1 MIRIKNYFL
10 LSLLVSNCFV
20 CTILPRTTTGGGTGE
35 NTGPVNGGGSV
46 VNGGGGQTSGTG
58 GNVTPSTTPKSSL
71 LTPASQQLYA
81 NIQSTD
87 SVAQTSAAFM
97 RHTKPGTTTAEY
109 KSNPQTAGALQVTP
123 KTKHSLAPGVSLVTQ
138 SANMSFTKKK
148 TNVVMNPTLLQ
159 SNSTLDSLYQKLI
172 ISMQNNALFV
182 PTFTKFHISTLHQI
196 YQYLM
201 GIYVALTMTHIDD
214 LQTYLTLES
223 TYALNKKTLII
234 GHFIE
239 LIEAQL
245 NQALQALM
253 PGMPQQYAT
262 ITGPSLLENDS
273 ATKLEVLLVDM
284 ESVACSVVNITAVT
298 IAQWQEVLTALT
310 DPKNVQYFTALS
322 QPTLQSIVGKL
333 TTYVQANSTAS
344 SFIAQ
349 LSYSQ
354 DPTQVTERGV
364 LIEALALLSAN
375 AALTQEL
382 VDLSNLIIAL
392 RTIPLSSTPFTYGQT
407 SILTAVVQ
415 TLAFNGELAEIMNA
429 LARIQTQIQANPV
442 QPLSASD
449 QAILLNVIAF
459 ALFYFE
465 QQSASSVSYLINA
478 LENLLK
484 TETLTSTQTASLA
497 PLNVLTEFQQSY
509 LQNLA
514 TALLA
519 HTRQLDNLSQ
529 SDRTLLARGLLLVAA
544 NPPASASSL
553 MNPVTNTASPLD
565 TTTLQALGTELAQN
579 PIPEEVL
586 SNAQEVAYQQ
596 ALGVLAAYAPS
607 TGYTL
612 TPAIN
617 DMTTQ
622 YSQDV
627 VDQLSDL
634 LSNTGGAAALK
645 SLSIDQQI
653 MALNVFETFGRAFQ
667 DSFLAHQQTAASIN
681 NLLQGQA
688 VTLSA
693 LYNALDADTYQ
704 ALLDVY
710 AILSTNPLSALS
722 ATQMTTLTSVLTIFK
737 APLNVT
743 PSMPPN
749 PQVIGDVVQS
759 PTTTP
764 GPTIGI
770 LDLLSIQSFSNTALQ
785 QLATNAGQV
794 APYANLGALCAL
806 IQKPNVAPAS
816 FQVADA
822 SYLLSQLNSY
832 QGLLKANPPTQ
843 VGALQPANASDFDM
857 IASMLSIY
865 NGLDTNQKAYF
876 STVGAYLSF
885 FNNYTNLLNTN
896 LVTAEQQTS
905 QSSSTGITEFAKIA
919 QSIQTSLQNSP
930 LGSLNPS
937 IFFYDAKTMKALTI
951 IPVLGSMVDG
961 TSSVPYPTFGVDVA
975 VSALNPST
983 NISSS
988 TAAINQSNQIFISDG
1003 SQQVSLSVPSCE
1015 VKVGSTTFSP
1025 RFFFKDSK
1033 GVVSCNTGTLPAW
1046 IQKINVPASAGA
1058 TYSYLYMPTRATVDQ
1073 EGLYMNIPI
1082 ASSDPN
1088 AANSSLIRLYE
1099 QPIYAQPTW
1108 LNSVTGIMTM
1118 LRGCLGDFASL
1129 LTLPDSILDPCL
1141 QLILRR
1147 SISYATG
1154 LPPAIS
1160 AFAYEKSNPQVAVL
1174 ENACTACL
1182 AQNYGI
1188 ATAAQNGTQSAG
1200 GASS

>member
-1 MIRIKNYFL
+1 
-10 LSLLVSNCFV
+10 
-20 CTILPRTTTGGGTGE
+20 
-35 NTGPVNGGGSV
+35 
-46 VNGGGGQTSGTG
+46 
-58 GNVTPSTTPKSSL
+58 
-71 LTPASQQLYA
+71 
-81 NIQSTD
+81 
-87 SVAQTSAAFM
+87 
-97 RHTKPGTTTAEY
+97 
-109 KSNPQTAGALQVTP
+109 
-123 KTKHSLAPGVSLVTQ
+123 
-138 SANMSFTKKK
+138 
-148 TNVVMNPTLLQ
+148 
-159 SNSTLDSLYQKLI
+159 
-172 ISMQNNALFV
+172 FV

-201 GIYVALTMTHIDD
+201 GVYVALTMTHIDD

-298 IAQWQEVLTALT
+298 IAQWQEVLSALT
-310 DPKNVQYFTALS
+310 NTQNAQYFSALS
-322 QPTLQSIVGKL
+322 QPTLQTLIGKL
-333 TTYVQANSTAS
+333 TSYVNANSTAT
-344 SFIAQ
+344 SFVAQ
-349 LSYSQ
+349 LTYSQ
-354 DPTQVTERGV
+354 DPTQVTERSV
-364 LIEALALLSAN
+364 LIEALALLSSN
-375 AALTQEL
+375 AALAQEL
-382 VDLSNLIIAL
+382 ADLSNLIAL
-392 RTIPLSSTPFTYGQT
+392 FGASPLSSTPFTYGQT

-415 TLAFNGELAEIMNA
+415 TLAFNGELAGIMDA
-429 LARIQTQIQANPV
+429 LARIQTQMQAKPV

-465 QQSASSVSYLINA
+465 QQSVGSVSYLMNS
-478 LENLLK
+478 LENILK
-484 TETLTSTQTASLA
+484 TETLTPTQTSAFA
-497 PLNVLTEFQQSY
+497 ALNILTEFQQSY

-514 TALLA
+514 TALLS
-519 HTRQLDNLSQ
+519 HTQQLDNLSQ
-529 SDRTLLARGLLLVAA
+529 SDRTLLSKGLLLVAA
-544 NPPASASSL
+544 HPPASASSL
-553 MNPVTNTASPLD
+553 INPVTNTASPLD

-586 SNAQEVAYQQ
+586 SNAQEIAYQQ
-596 ALGVLAAYAPS
+596 ALGVLAAYVPS

-612 TPAIN
+612 TRAIN

-622 YSQDV
+622 YGQDV
-627 VDQLSDL
+627 VNELGGL
-634 LSNTGGAAALK
+634 LGNTGGAAALK
-645 SLSIDQQI
+645 TLSIDQQI
-653 MALNVFETFGRAFQ
+653 IALNVFESLGKAFQ
-667 DSFLAHQQTAASIN
+667 DSFLAHQQTASPIN

-688 VTLSA
+688 VTLFA

-704 ALLDVY
+704 ALLDIYGVV
-710 AILSTNPLSALS
+710 SSNPLNTLSSAQI
-722 ATQMTTLTSVLTIFK
+722 ATLTSVLTIFK
-737 APLNVT
+737 APANVT

-749 PQVIGDVVQS
+749 PQIIGDVIQS
-759 PTTTP
+759 STTTSV
-764 GPTIGI
+764 PTVGI
-770 LDLLSIQSFSNTALQ
+770 LDLLSTQSFSNTALQ
-785 QLATNAGQV
+785 QLANNAGQS
-794 APYANLGALCAL
+794 APYANLGTLCTL
-806 IQKPNVAPAS
+806 IQKQNVAPSS
-816 FQVADA
+816 FQAADA
-822 SYLLSQLNSY
+822 AYVLSQLTSY
-832 QGLLKANPPTQ
+832 QTLLKANPPSQ

-857 IASMLSIY
+857 IASMVSIY

-896 LVTAEQQTS
+896 LVAAEQQTS
-905 QSSSTGITEFAKIA
+905 QSSSTGLTEFSKIA

-937 IFFYDAKTMKALTI
+937 MFFYDAKTMKALTI
-951 IPVLGSMVDG
+951 IPVLAAMING
-961 TSSVPYPTFGVDVA
+961 TSSAPYPTFGVDVA
-975 VSALNPST
+975 VSVLNPST
-983 NISSS
+983 NSSS
-988 TAAINQSNQIFISDG
+988 SSAAINQSNQIFIANG
-1003 SQQVSLSVPSCE
+1003 SQQISLSVPSCQ
-1015 VKVGSTTFSP
+1015 VTVGTTKFSP

-1033 GVVSCNTGTLPAW
+1033 GVVSCNSGTLPAW
-1046 IQKINVPASAGA
+1046 IQKINVPASVGA
-1058 TYSYLYMPTRATVDQ
+1058 TYSYLYMPTRATVGQ

-1088 AANSSLIRLYE
+1088 TANSSLIRLYE
-1099 QPIYAQPTW
+1099 QPIYAQPAW

-1147 SISYATG
+1147 SISYATN

-1160 AFAYEKSNPQVAVL
+1160 AFAYQKSNPQVAVL

-1182 AQNYGI
+1182 AQNYGT
-1188 ATAAQNGTQSAG
+1188 ATAAQNGTQSTG